1 MYNANLKQDFIK
13 QQNIGETATK
23 RYYFLFDKTE
33 VFESA
38 MEKDIAEMSSGEF
51 QYVFSNIDIKGSY
64 SYTYGNI
71 SLLKQYIYWCKTN
84 TDFNIINEVNNIED
98 QGYNAV
104 LFTFIDKMV
113 SSPQDLI
120 DKCDILLPDVKD
132 LRIDNFLR
140 AYLYLLFCGFTEN
153 EIVEIKV
160 KDLDT
165 LFNNLI
171 YSEFI
176 PHLNIISDMEYYN
189 KGKQKINL
197 KNSSSFDLLIKNCS
211 ESSKTKES
219 MKSRL
224 SKASRIYKKNN
235 NKKLNLSCNN
245 VYKSG
250 YYYKAYL
257 QEKNNNLNLT
267 KLSNQSGIS
276 ISIFKREFKL
286 YKQAFRY

>member
-98 QGYNAV
+98 QGYNAI

>member
-23 RYYFLFDKTE
+23 RYYLLFDKTE
-33 VFESA
+33 VFENA

-71 SLLKQYIYWCKTN
+71 SLLKQYIYWCRTN
-84 TDFNIINEVNNIED
+84 TDFNIINEVSNIED

-120 DKCDILLPDVKD
+120 DKCDILLPDIKD

-140 AYLYLLFCGFTEN
+140 AYLYLLFCGFTEK
-153 EIVEIKV
+153 EIFEIKV

-165 LFNNLI
+165 LFNNSI

-189 KGKQKINL
+189 KGKQEISL
-197 KNSSSFDLLIKNCS
+197 KNSSSFDLLIKNYS
-211 ESSKTKES
+211 DLSKTKGV

-224 SKASRIYKKNN
+224 SIASKIYKKNN

-267 KLSNQSGIS
+267 ELSNQSGIN